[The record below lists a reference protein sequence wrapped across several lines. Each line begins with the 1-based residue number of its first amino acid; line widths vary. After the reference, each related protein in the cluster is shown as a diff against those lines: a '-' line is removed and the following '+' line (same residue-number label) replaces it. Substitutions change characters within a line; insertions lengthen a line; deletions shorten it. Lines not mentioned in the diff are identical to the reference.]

1 MNVVSI
7 RMQNLCPC
15 GIPNQ
20 WRLRI
25 VGGGGGRVA
34 VGWMHVRGRRIGI
47 GVVFGI
53 GPLLVGLE
61 FELHTLQY
69 SGKT

>member
-15 GIPNQ
+15 GIPSQ
-20 WRLRI
+20 GRLRI
-25 VGGGGGRVA
+25 VGGGGVA
-34 VGWMHVRGRRIGI
+34 VEWMHVRGRRIGI

-61 FELHTLQY
+61 FELHTLQC